1 MVMALFFFSACS
13 PAHKE
18 QVDELNNLSYAFHY
32 RNLDSTKVLA
42 ERALKLADDYSAGY
56 AEACNNLAF
65 VEMARMNYDGARKWL
80 ERVEEESNN
89 QLELLIADVQYM
101 RICQRES
108 HNKDFYSY
116 RERAQYRLR
125 RIGEEADN
133 LPPRERKRALYA
145 QSEFDIVDATYFY
158 YIGLEAPMLKA
169 LNDIDA
175 DVLEVDTA
183 QYLNYLYNIGS
194 GGAITKGTAEQ
205 IAQSEFDYLVQC
217 YMLALSGGGY
227 PYWQANALQA
237 ISEHLQK
244 PAMRDFLIKNN
255 QPAIKYLNV
264 EQMPDSLLAGNLA
277 QRALNLFMTYGD
289 TYQIA
294 GGYRTLSECYFAI
307 HDYYSAGDCLQRA
320 LTLNKAISAAPDL
333 VASIR
338 ERLSLVYSALDDK
351 PKSDYN
357 RNIYLDLQE
366 QTRQDR
372 QLEARAA
379 LLDTNAIQL
388 NWMIAAVIGMIII
401 VILFLYLFDRMR
413 RKNDQQN
420 SENVLL
426 QPLTEWK
433 QLNQQKISEIEDNK
447 EEIDEALQMARLH
460 VSDNKRRNLEQRA
473 KVSLV
478 NSITPFIDRMIHEV
492 DRLMEEQRGLTD
504 VPQSQGSGE
513 KQKMSQGSGA
523 TQKTEQDFSEA
534 QKMEQDF
541 SEAQKTEQDFSEIQK
556 MEEVRKERY
565 EYISELTDKINQYN
579 NVLTQWIQMRQ
590 GSLNLRI
597 ESFPLQPL
605 FDIVLKGKMGFQKK
619 GITLEV
625 KPTDV
630 KVKADRTLTLFMI
643 NTIADN
649 ARKFTSDGGKVT
661 VWAEAHPKATGAA
674 ISDATKSGVSIS
686 GATITDLSAKEG
698 EYVEIVIA
706 DTGKGMDEEQL
717 SHVFDRT
724 YTGGHGFGLLN
735 CKGIIEKYK
744 KVSSI
749 FSVCS
754 ISAESEV
761 GKGSVFRFRLPK
773 GISRILIAFGL
784 MTAACLGYTGEA
796 SASPLSSALV
806 SPLSSALASASPSL
820 KVQYSQSQQ
829 KLSQSQQKPSQSQQ
843 KYSSKTLHS
852 HGVKEVSHELQ
863 RADDFADSAYFS
875 NINGTYQRTLAF
887 ADSSIHYLNQHYL
900 NLCAGKLSREDAAKI
915 RHLDA
920 KTLMVS
926 KPLVADAAE
935 IKWFEDSVP
944 TNYSVILD
952 IRNESA
958 VAALAL
964 HDWDLY
970 HANNKVFTQLFR
982 ERSADNTLDNYV
994 KTMQVSEN
1002 SKTVAVILLILM
1014 LLQLPLAYYF
1024 LYYRHVLVHR
1034 YAIEK
1039 VNSINRVLLDA
1050 GGSDEN
1056 EDSREAK
1063 ALSDEAKLAKI
1074 EEIWNQ
1080 QRKRGDHF
1088 QQLDEVVEQIK
1099 QSLRK
1104 SIENSRNEAYSIEL
1118 AEDELHRVE
1127 YENDKLHIANS
1138 VLDNCLSTLK
1148 HETMYYPSRI
1158 RQLID
1163 DNPSDV
1169 QSLHELVDYYKELYT
1184 MLSAQ
1189 AMEQVASNLKC
1200 DADLLAYLKKLLTS
1214 GTGRWKEEVVGNHY
1228 AASKHD
1234 VGGSREGYGNHVSSI
1249 NQASDGRSSYGEL
1262 RITCEDVKYQ
1272 DEVHSRLFTPLTS
1285 DMKYLVC
1292 RQIVREIGETTNLRG
1307 CGIQA
1312 KPSVDG
1318 HLIIEVVL
1326 PAKLLG

>member
-1 MVMALFFFSACS
+1 MNSAITFVMIALLFFSACR
-13 PAHKE
+13 PTHKE
-18 QVDELNNLSYAFHY
+18 KVDELNNLSYAFHY
-32 RNLDSTKVLA
+32 RNLDSTKILA
-42 ERALKLADDYSAGY
+42 QRAMALSDDYADGY
-56 AEACNNLAF
+56 AEACNNMAF
-65 VEMARMNYDGARKWL
+65 VEMARMNYKDARKWL
-80 ERVEEESNN
+80 AKVEEKSNN
-89 QLELLIADVQYM
+89 QLELLIADIQFM

-116 RERAQYRLR
+116 REKAQSRLR

-145 QSEFDIVDATYFY
+145 HSEFDIVDATYFY
-158 YIGLEAPMLKA
+158 YIGLDDPMLKA

-175 DVLEVDTA
+175 DALETDTA

-194 GGAITKGTAEQ
+194 GGAITNGTAEQ
-205 IAQSEFDYLVQC
+205 IAQTEFDYLVQC
-217 YMLALSGGGY
+217 YMLALTGGGY
-227 PYWQANALQA
+227 PYWQANALQS

-244 PAMRDFLIKNN
+244 PAMRNFLIKNN
-255 QPAIKYLNV
+255 QPAIKYLND

-277 QRALNLFMTYGD
+277 QRALNLFAAYGD

-294 GGYRTLSECYFAI
+294 GGYRTLSECFFAI

-320 LTLNKAISAAPDL
+320 LTLNKSIEQAPDL

-388 NWMIAAVIGMIII
+388 NFMIAAVIVMI
-401 VILFLYLFDRMR
+401 VIVIILLYLFDRMR
-413 RKNDQQN
+413 RKNDKHN
-420 SENVLL
+420 SIDLL
-426 QPLTEWK
+426 LLPLKQWK
-433 QLNQQKISEIEDNK
+433 MGNQQKINEIQDKK
-447 EEIDEALQMARLH
+447 EEIDEELQIARLH

-492 DRLMEEQRGLTD
+492 DRLSND
-504 VPQSQGSGE
+504 QSV
-513 KQKMSQGSGA
+513 
-523 TQKTEQDFSEA
+523 SEMNLDS
-534 QKMEQDF
+534 K
-541 SEAQKTEQDFSEIQK
+541 
-556 MEEVRKERY
+556 EEVRKERY
-565 EYISELTDKINQYN
+565 DYISELTDKINQYN
-579 NVLTQWIQMRQ
+579 NILTQWIQMRQ

-605 FDIVLKGKMGFQKK
+605 FDIVQKGKMGFQMK
-619 GITLEV
+619 GISLNVT
-625 KPTDV
+625 PTDA

-649 ARKFTSDGGKVT
+649 ARKFTPSGGRVC
-661 VWAEAHPKATGAA
+661 VSAEVH
-674 ISDATKSGVSIS
+674 DQF
-686 GATITDLSAKEG
+686 
-698 EYVEIVIA
+698 VEVKIA
-706 DTGKGMDEEQL
+706 DTGKGMNEEQL

-754 ISAESEV
+754 ISAESKV
-761 GKGSVFRFRLPK
+761 GKGSVFSFRLPK
-773 GISRILIAFGL
+773 GMARLLIAFSVIVGSL
-784 MTAACLGYTGEA
+784 LGESTNA
-796 SASPLSSALV
+796 FAV
-806 SPLSSALASASPSL
+806 
-820 KVQYSQSQQ
+820 
-829 KLSQSQQKPSQSQQ
+829 
-843 KYSSKTLHS
+843 SKTMHR
-852 HGVKEVSHELQ
+852 HDVKAATVNLQ

-875 NINGTYQRTLAF
+875 NINGTYSKTLSF
-887 ADSSIHYLNQHYL
+887 ADSAIHYLNLHYL
-900 NLCAGKLSREDAAKI
+900 EICSNNGNGTH
-915 RHLDA
+915 HLDSRI
-920 KTLMVS
+920 LMVR
-926 KPLVADAAE
+926 KPSVTDAAE

-952 IRNESA
+952 LRNESA

-970 HANNKVFTQLFR
+970 HANNKVYTQLFR
-982 ERSADNTLDNYV
+982 ERSADNTLDSYV
-994 KTMQVSEN
+994 HTMQVSEN
-1002 SKTVAVILLILM
+1002 SKMVAVILLVLM

-1024 LYYRHVLVHR
+1024 LYYRHVLIHR

-1039 VNSINRVLLDA
+1039 VNSINRVLLGKKSTPIDDA
-1050 GGSDEN
+1050 
-1056 EDSREAK
+1056 ED
-1063 ALSDEAKLAKI
+1063 LSDEAKLAKI
-1074 EEIWNQ
+1074 ETIWSQ
-1080 QRKRGDHF
+1080 QKKRGSNSF
-1088 QQLDEVVEQIK
+1088 QLDEVVEQIK
-1099 QSLRK
+1099 QSLHE
-1104 SIENSRNEAYSIEL
+1104 SIDISRSEASNIEL

-1158 RQLID
+1158 RQLVD

-1169 QSLHELVDYYKELYT
+1169 QSLRELVDYYKALYT

-1189 AMEQVASNLKC
+1189 AMEQVENNLKC
-1200 DADLLAYLKKLLTS
+1200 DVDMMDYLVKLLTNGMGKYRLS
-1214 GTGRWKEEVVGNHY
+1214 IRDGEKSAGYSISANY
-1228 AASKHD
+1228 AILCISSADMMYDDHIHSK
-1234 VGGSREGYGNHVSSI
+1234 
-1249 NQASDGRSSYGEL
+1249 
-1262 RITCEDVKYQ
+1262 
-1272 DEVHSRLFTPLTS
+1272 LFTPLTS

-1312 KPSVDG
+1312 KPTEDG
-1318 HLIIEVVL
+1318 HLRIEVIL
-1326 PAKLLG
+1326 PAKLARLTSPTT

>member
-1 MVMALFFFSACS
+1 MHNIDLVLTKKGSAIIIMVMALFFFSACR

-42 ERALKLADDYSAGY
+42 ERALRLADDYRAGY

-158 YIGLEAPMLKA
+158 YVGLEDPMLKA

-175 DVLEVDTA
+175 DALEVDTA

-244 PAMRDFLIKNN
+244 PAMRDFLVKNN
-255 QPAIKYLNV
+255 QPAIKYLNE

-320 LTLNKAISAAPDL
+320 LTLNKAINAAPDL

-420 SENVLL
+420 SEDVLL
-426 QPLTEWK
+426 QPLKEWK
-433 QLNQQKISEIEDNK
+433 QLNQQKISEIEDDK

-492 DRLMEEQRGLTD
+492 DRLMEEQKGLAD
-504 VPQSQGSGE
+504 ILQKQGLE
-513 KQKMSQGSGA
+513 DKQNHDSL
-523 TQKTEQDFSEA
+523 
-534 QKMEQDF
+534 
-541 SEAQKTEQDFSEIQK
+541 EIQK
-556 MEEVRKERY
+556 IEEVRKERY

-649 ARKFTSDGGKVT
+649 ARKFTPDGGKVM
-661 VWAEAHPKATGAA
+661 VWAEAHPQASDAA
-674 ISDATKSGVSIS
+674 ISDASV
-686 GATITDLSAKEG
+686 KES

-706 DTGKGMDEEQL
+706 DTGKGMDGQQL

-773 GISRILIAFGL
+773 GIGRMVVTFGL
-784 MTAACLGYTGEA
+784 MMGACLGGTSEA
-796 SASPLSSALV
+796 SA
-806 SPLSSALASASPSL
+806 
-820 KVQYSQSQQ
+820 
-829 KLSQSQQKPSQSQQ
+829 
-843 KYSSKTLHS
+843 SKTLHS
-852 HGVKEVSHELQ
+852 HGMKAVSPELQ

-875 NINGTYQRTLAF
+875 NINGTYRRTLAF
-887 ADSSIHYLNQHYL
+887 ADSSILYLNQHYL
-900 NLCAGKLSREDAAKI
+900 NLCAGKMSREEAAKV

-926 KPLVADAAE
+926 KPSVTDAAE

-964 HDWDLY
+964 HDWELY
-970 HANNKVFTQLFR
+970 HANNKVYTQLFR

-1002 SKTVAVILLILM
+1002 SKMVAVILLILM

-1024 LYYRHVLVHR
+1024 LYYRHVLAHR
-1034 YAIEK
+1034 YAIDK
-1039 VNSINRVLLDA
+1039 VNSINRVLLD
-1050 GGSDEN
+1050 EN
-1056 EDSREAK
+1056 VSEENDASNDAE
-1063 ALSDEAKLAKI
+1063 ALSDETKLRKI
-1074 EEIWNQ
+1074 EEIWSR
-1080 QRKRGDHF
+1080 QRKRGAHF
-1088 QQLDEVVEQIK
+1088 KQLDEVVEQIR

-1104 SIENSRNEAYSIEL
+1104 GIENSRSEAYNIEL

-1214 GTGRWKEEVVGNHY
+1214 GGGKCREVVVDN
-1228 AASKHD
+1228 ASSVH
-1234 VGGSREGYGNHVSSI
+1234 NASS
-1249 NQASDGRSSYGEL
+1249 ASSYYGVL
-1262 RITCEDVKYQ
+1262 RIIHEDVMFQ
-1272 DEVHSRLFTPLTS
+1272 DDLHSRLFTPLTS

-1318 HLIIEVVL
+1318 HLMIEVVL
-1326 PAKLLG
+1326 PVKLLS